1 MNAAAFDAITAL
13 FDSSGATYHVYEHT
27 PCRSSAESMAT
38 RKALGITDAIGAK
51 ALLCK
56 LYFKGGEETF
66 ATIVLPGT
74 HVLDKAKFKSMLGL
88 KMFRFA
94 TAEELMGI
102 AGVEYGCMPPFGGQV
117 FPKVSKLYVSEA
129 LRGFPNVAF
138 NAAYLEKSIVLPAQD
153 YFVAIKP
160 DLVFDCS
167 EPKSEVPTS

>member
-1 MNAAAFDAITAL
+1 MNAAAFDSIIAL
-13 FDSSGATYHVYEHT
+13 LDASGAAYRVYEHA

-38 RKALGITDAIGAK
+38 REALGITDAIGAK

-56 LYFKGGEETF
+56 LYFKGGEELF

-74 HVLDKAKFKSMLGL
+74 HVLDKSKFKSVLGL

-94 TAEELMGI
+94 TTEELMDI
-102 AGVEYGCMPPFGGQV
+102 AGVEYGCMPPFGNQV

-129 LRGFPNVAF
+129 LRVFPNVAF
-138 NAAYLEKSIVLPAQD
+138 NAAYLEKSIVLPTED
-153 YFVAIKP
+153 YFRTINP

-167 EPKSEVPTS
+167 QPKEP